1 MRFFFRKKRK
11 KRIRGLCT
19 EAAGQRSP
27 LAGRPHATPS
37 PAKSGQKSVRR
48 SKRPGIPAPTA
59 ATDSGQL
66 EPIQV
71 SRGRSRSP
79 AKTGLRAGRRRRA
92 GPSRTPDLS
101 FFLSPRQHG
110 LKKKK
115 RKRERKRRYP
125 AVPRSESRNRQKP
138 TLRTRSALGRQAG
151 PLGVRQ

>member
-1 MRFFFRKKRK
+1 MRFFSGKRGK
-11 KRIRGLCT
+11 SVSEDCV
-19 EAAGQRSP
+19 QR
-27 LAGRPHATPS
+27 RPVNALRLPADPMQAPS
-37 PAKSGQKSVRR
+37 PAKSGQKNVRR

-110 LKKKK
+110 LQKKK